1 MKFHVM
7 LGTLLFVG
15 SGVAQAAD
23 MPAPQGAVAV
33 MPQEPGSPWSVSI
46 APYVWASGI
55 SGDIGSFGL
64 PPVHLD
70 ASFSDI
76 LKNFDIGAMFVG
88 EIRYQRYGLFTDFI
102 YVKISGSKGT
112 PIGLAAGSVN
122 VDTKTL
128 TATIAPEYRLV
139 ETPRGSLDVMA
150 GARIWS
156 VDTDVS
162 FSGGLLNGRSASDGD
177 TWVDP
182 LIGVKGRLD
191 LGRNFYLTA
200 WGMIGGFGVLV
211 EVHVGRV
218 GRCRLRLQ
226 QPDLRGHWIPRPR
239 GELQERRLQVRHY
252 PVRPGD
258 RCGHKVLTPF
268 IFANGQVA
276 QESERPTPK
285 GALSLVPA
293 DRHRLRVSGHLPS
306 DGFAGRLDV
315 VVWPRSVLKS
325 SSGDGQLVF
334 LLQSP
339 QAPSL
344 PLPIWIVRLMHEQL
358 LQFLKFG
365 FQF

>member
-1 MKFHVM
+1 MKFHVI

-23 MPAPQGAVAV
+23 MPAPQAAVAV
-33 MPQEPGSPWSVSI
+33 MPQAPGSPWSVAI

-112 PIGLAAGSVN
+112 PLGLAAGSVN

-200 WGMIGGFGVLV
+200 WGMIGGFGVSSKFMWDAWGG
-211 EVHVGRV
+211 VGYDFNNRISAVV
-218 GRCRLRLQ
+218 GY
-226 QPDLRGHWIPRPR
+226 RGL
-239 GELQERRLQVRHY
+239 GVNYE
-252 PVRPGD
+252 
-258 RCGHKVLTPF
+258 
-268 IFANGQVA
+268 NGGFKYDITQYGPA
-276 QESERPTPK
+276 I
-285 GALSLVPA
+285 GAV
-293 DRHRLRVSGHLPS
+293 
-306 DGFAGRLDV
+306 
-315 VVWPRSVLKS
+315 
-325 SSGDGQLVF
+325 
-334 LLQSP
+334 
-339 QAPSL
+339 
-344 PLPIWIVRLMHEQL
+344 I
-358 LQFLKFG
+358 KF
-365 FQF
+365 